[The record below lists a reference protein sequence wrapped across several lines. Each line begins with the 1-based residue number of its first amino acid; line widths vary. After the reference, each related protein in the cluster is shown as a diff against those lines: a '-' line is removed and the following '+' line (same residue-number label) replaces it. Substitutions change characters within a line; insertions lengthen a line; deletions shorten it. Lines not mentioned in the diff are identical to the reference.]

1 MLQAIPV
8 RAFRDNYIWLLPL
21 PGDVSGNRVAIVDP
35 GDATPV
41 IARLEALG
49 LEPAAILVTHHH
61 YDHVQGIPSLLEY
74 RNIPVYGPAASPA
87 RGIDHP
93 VRDGDRVPL
102 DGLVLEVFAVPG
114 HTLDH
119 IAYYAPGI
127 LLCGDTLFAGGCGRL
142 FEGDPEQMWASLQ
155 RIAQLPDETRFFCA
169 HEYTVANL
177 EFARAVEPGNGAI
190 AARLDACRRLRARD
204 EPTLPATLA
213 DERRTNPFLR
223 WAEPDVIAAAERVAD
238 GERPTQPHEVFA
250 AIRRWKDRY

>member
-61 YDHVQGIPSLLEY
+61 YDHIQGIPALLEY
-74 RNIPVYGPAASPA
+74 RAVPVYGPAASPA

-93 VRDGDRVPL
+93 VRDGDRVVL
-102 DGLVLEVFAVPG
+102 DGLGLEVLAVPG

-119 IAYYAPGI
+119 IAYYTPG
-127 LLCGDTLFAGGCGRL
+127 LLMCGDTLFAGGCGRL
-142 FEGDPEQMWASLQ
+142 FEGTPEQMFASLQ
-155 RIAQLPDETRFFCA
+155 RIAQLPDETLFFCA
-169 HEYTVANL
+169 HEYTVPNL
-177 EFARAVEPGNGAI
+177 EFACEVEPRNEAI
-190 AARLDACRRLRARD
+190 RARLEACRRLRARD
-204 EPTLPATLA
+204 APTLPATLA
-213 DERRTNPFLR
+213 EERRTNPFLR
-223 WAEPDVIAAAERVAD
+223 CREAAVIDAAERLA
-238 GERPTQPHEVFA
+238 GGRGPMQPHEVFA